1 MLAET
6 SQILT
11 LHTMTKSLGKLT
23 GITLTWLLLVLQPP
37 TSTAQEIAGLT
48 VTPHRISSVM
58 QWRRPA
64 TPELGARV
72 EMLLRNSSPNPL
84 VFQRSD
90 TWRFDGKTPDELVD
104 SADWSWHETPGLWE
118 AETTELPPETMV
130 VIPFNTRATAWGVDT
145 EHSLQPGQNST
156 AIPFSLANP
165 SVWLSAVTFLATD
178 ESGRTAAASVTA
190 NHLVVHIQNAGDTEL
205 TISELRLWLPR
216 TAGNRRVLFAERS
229 LAADQLD
236 CFPVDGRIAS
246 QSSGGFT
253 VALEPLPRVP
263 VVVEVVLRPS
273 ATAAAAEPPV
283 RLYASMKIRPEQFD
297 ISGGW
302 IANDVGGRQSLTI
315 DEYLKTLSRMHINAG
330 QIEEVGG
337 YTDNPELAA
346 RHPFKRFN
354 RMADLQRYDRDE
366 LLPSIH
372 AVEFIGEPQYGGGRP
387 VPPQEVHKLLAPY
400 TPSRLHTSV
409 TLSEERTWR
418 YYAGLSDHPHY
429 DAYRVIAPAADAW
442 SRYDRW
448 NGRSI
453 RWGAPLETIGEMT
466 RSLRELN
473 RPRAIACWSQG
484 AHDGWGGFLSPR
496 RGSPTPDE
504 LRAQAW
510 HALAS
515 RITSLY
521 WFNLSLPSLLKF
533 PDLIEPITRVNREI
547 RLLDDLMLS
556 ATAFAHAE
564 QRGQPDQ
571 PDWETSVLATPR
583 AALLVAHDVGYQ
595 PDPQTNT
602 FRFTPREGTFTFSL
616 PCWISSEA
624 TVFKVDAD
632 GVHDVSASSEAGT
645 VTITD
650 TVSVVGIYIATSDPQ
665 LRVTLQQQHAEL
677 LAHEASFSF
686 NPGTRPEDLEQLRAA
701 AKKRSE

>member
-11 LHTMTKSLGKLT
+11 PHTMTKPFSNLAC
-23 GITLTWLLLVLQPP
+23 ITLTWLLLVLHLPA
-37 TSTAQEIAGLT
+37 STAQEIAGLT

-72 EMLLRNSSPNPL
+72 EMLLRNSSPSPL
-84 VFQRSD
+84 TFQRSD
-90 TWRFDGKTPDELVD
+90 IWRFDGKTPDELVA
-104 SADWSWHETPGLWE
+104 SADWSWHETPELWE
-118 AETTELPPETMV
+118 AETTELPPEAMM

-145 EHSLQPGQNST
+145 VHSVQPGQT
-156 AIPFSLANP
+156 AAAIPFNLENP
-165 SVWLSAVTFLATD
+165 SVWLSAVAFLATD
-178 ESGRTAAASVTA
+178 ENGRTAAASVTA
-190 NHLVVHIQNAGDTEL
+190 NRIVVHIQNAGATEL

-216 TAGNRRVLFAERS
+216 SGGNRRVLFAERS
-229 LAADQLD
+229 LGADRLA
-236 CFPVDGRIAS
+236 CFPMDGRIAA

-273 ATAAAAEPPV
+273 TTAAAEPPV

-315 DEYLKTLSRMHINAG
+315 DEYLRTLSRMHINAG
-330 QIEEVGG
+330 QIEEVNG
-337 YTDNPELAA
+337 YTDNPALTA

-366 LLPSIH
+366 LLPTIH

-547 RLLDDLMLS
+547 RMLDDLMLS

-564 QRGQPDQ
+564 QRGQRDE
-571 PDWETSVLATPR
+571 PDWETSVLATPES
-583 AALLVAHDVGYQ
+583 ALLVAHDVGYQ

-616 PCWISSEA
+616 PRWISGEA

-665 LRVTLQQQHAEL
+665 LRATLQQQHAEL